1 MHFMHTCQERVVQ
14 NLVGPSFLSWGYEVG
29 PLLSSVLTWGDGMFL
44 NLSSFELQPLLERG

>member
-1 MHFMHTCQERVVQ
+1 MHTCQERVVQ